1 VDPQVDAKGQN
12 DLFEFLAGNWF
23 DRPESDETIAQ
34 EILLQED
41 QTYLQ
46 QSIGLAHAFLE
57 GEMPTQEKAAFL
69 RRSVWRSF
77 GEGDEAPLDWLRQIL
92 TLLEPARE

>member
-1 VDPQVDAKGQN
+1 MDPKGQD

-23 DRPESDETIAQ
+23 DRPESDEAIAE

-41 QTYLQ
+41 PAYLKH
-46 QSIGLAHAFLE
+46 SIELAHAFLE
-57 GEMPTQEKAAFL
+57 GDIPTQQKAAFL

-77 GEGDEAPLDWLRQIL
+77 GEGDEAPLEWLRRIL
-92 TLLEPARE
+92 TLLEPGQG